1 MYVKLPPVPHNGTWQ
16 LRLSYR
22 SNSLCGIIQTYFAA
36 LPVGQEVDRTD
47 WSPLGLPID
56 LRVNLE
62 NPSVGWINDDDLE
75 SASDIEALDKSMKNR
90 GWMKGSDAQRTA
102 TDILHRKVNTMGRL
116 IVATEYMT
124 SNTDYYI
131 RFKQLL
137 DNKKAEFLFDYIE
150 LVPKSVF
157 DNAEDKH

>member
-1 MYVKLPPVPHNGTWQ
+1 
-16 LRLSYR
+16 
-22 SNSLCGIIQTYFAA
+22 
-36 LPVGQEVDRTD
+36 
-47 WSPLGLPID
+47 
-56 LRVNLE
+56 
-62 NPSVGWINDDDLE
+62 
-75 SASDIEALDKSMKNR
+75 MKNR

-116 IVATEYMT
+116 ILATEYMT

-137 DNKKAEFLFDYIE
+137 DNNKAEFLFDYIE